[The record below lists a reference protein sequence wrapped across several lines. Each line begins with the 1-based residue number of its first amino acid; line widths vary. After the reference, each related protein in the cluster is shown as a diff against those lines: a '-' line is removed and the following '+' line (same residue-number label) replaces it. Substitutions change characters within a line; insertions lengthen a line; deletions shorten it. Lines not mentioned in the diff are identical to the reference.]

1 MVFVINGNQVG
12 FVLQDAHLEIIY
24 QMVAVIPVYKD
35 VLSVA
40 ALILVK
46 PANRKPI

>member
-1 MVFVINGNQVG
+1 MVIGNQVG

-24 QMVAVIPVYKD
+24 RMVAVITVYKD

-40 ALILVK
+40 ALIVVQ
-46 PANRKPI
+46 PANSTPI